1 MNDPGHELPS
11 GPRVRLLT
19 RSGCHLCEEAEAD
32 LAVVMAEFPGAQVEL
47 VDIESDDRLH
57 REHLERIPVVEVDG
71 REVCVIFFDAGAVR
85 DALAAGRV
93 R

>member
-1 MNDPGHELPS
+1 MIRPGARS
-11 GPRVRLLT
+11 GKPRVRFLT
-19 RSGCHLCEEAEAD
+19 RSGCHICEEAGAELD
-32 LAVVMAEFPGAQVEL
+32 LLLEDFPGVEVER

-71 REVCVIFFDAGAVR
+71 REVCVIFFDAATVR
-85 DALAAGRV
+85 DALSSGRV